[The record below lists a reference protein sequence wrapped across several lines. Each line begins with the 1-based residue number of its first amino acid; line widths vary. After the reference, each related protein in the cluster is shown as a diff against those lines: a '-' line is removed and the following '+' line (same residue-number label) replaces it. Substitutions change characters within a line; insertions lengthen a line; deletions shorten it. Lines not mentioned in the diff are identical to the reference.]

1 MAIALSLLGKRT
13 LLLDLLRRRGL
24 QVYAGNA
31 SLFLWVEVP
40 AGTVWMG
47 SAAADPCRADD
58 EDTRAKLR
66 TLGRYDDALIDTI
79 LKHLG
84 DFRSGAAGAQ

>member
-1 MAIALSLLGKRT
+1 MS
-13 LLLDLLRRRGL
+13 
-24 QVYAGNA
+24 
-31 SLFLWVEVP
+31 
-40 AGTVWMG
+40 
-47 SAAADPCRADD
+47 

-84 DFRSGAAGAQ
+84 DFRSGAAGAP